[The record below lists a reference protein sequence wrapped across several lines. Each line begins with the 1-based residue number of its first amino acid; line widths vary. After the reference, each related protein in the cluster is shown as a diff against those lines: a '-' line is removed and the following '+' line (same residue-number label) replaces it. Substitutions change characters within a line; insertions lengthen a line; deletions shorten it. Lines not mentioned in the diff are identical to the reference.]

1 MTDNIRQGPG
11 TGLIVLGGSAGSLQ
25 VIMELVPA
33 IPDGFPVPLLLTLH
47 RNGIFE
53 SGLEELLASRTRLRV
68 REVEEK
74 EPIEPG
80 TIYICP
86 SDYHVLIEKDH
97 SFSLDYS
104 ERVHYSRPSIDVCF
118 RSAADAYGP
127 QLLAVLLS
135 GANQDGAEGLEYV
148 RMKGGTTVVQD
159 PATADVPVM
168 PQSAISLL
176 APDHIL
182 TPGEMPALIF
192 RLPGKL

>member
-1 MTDNIRQGPG
+1 MTE
-11 TGLIVLGGSAGSLQ
+11 LIAIGGSAGSLQ
-25 VIMELVPA
+25 VIIELVTA
-33 IPDGFPVPLLLTLH
+33 IPEGFPLPLLLILH
-47 RNGIFE
+47 RNGLFE

-74 EPIEPG
+74 EPILPG
-80 TIYICP
+80 TVYVCP

-104 ERVHYSRPSIDVCF
+104 ERVHYSRPSIDVSF

-148 RMKGGTTVVQD
+148 KMKGGITIVQD
-159 PATADVPVM
+159 PLTADVPFM
-168 PQSAISLL
+168 PRSALSLL
-176 APDHIL
+176 APDHVL
-182 TPGEMPALIF
+182 RPKEMPALIF
-192 RLPGKL
+192 RSGM